1 MRLTGDNWKALEIAR
16 KNNVLYLCRQGERKS
31 GLLQDAFNELRAFGQ
46 PVDQLE

>member
-16 KNNVLYLCRQGERKS
+16 KHDILNLRRQGERKS

-46 PVDQLE
+46 PVEQLE